1 MNLVLSSLEQG
12 LIYAVLAM
20 GVYLSFKVLNIPDM
34 TVEGS
39 FPLGALVTALLL
51 LMGVNPIIA
60 TIAAFIVGLI
70 PGIVSAVLSI
80 RLKIL
85 PLLSG
90 ILTMTM
96 LYSINLRIN
105 GRPNVPFTKVDN
117 IYSLIKTG
125 NEYYDRI
132 IILLVIVVFLKL
144 VLDWFFS
151 TKAGYMLTVTGDN
164 ESLVTN
170 LGESPN
176 KYKVIGLAL
185 ANGLVALSGS
195 LFSQS
200 VKFADTQMGIG
211 VLVIALAS
219 LIIGDTVFRNREIKG
234 STRAIIGA
242 IAYKIIGAL
251 ALEVGLNAQDLKL
264 VNALIVIIFI
274 AYNNSYGKIREKI
287 LGGKSNAK
295 NK

>member
-20 GVYLSFKVLNIPDM
+20 GVYLSFKILNIPDM

-39 FPLGALVTALLL
+39 FPLGALVTAFLL

-117 IYSLIKTG
+117 IYSSIKTG

-132 IILLVIVVFLKL
+132 IILLIIVVFLKL

-274 AYNNSYGKIREKI
+274 AYNNSYGKLREKI
-287 LGGKSNAK
+287 LGGRSNAK
-295 NK
+295 DK